1 MALKGARE
9 PVAGVRG
16 AKGPKRLRLPEVPR
30 QPETETSVALGEE
43 YLPKRNQILDLKF
56 KRAAMNLAFDRDQ
69 LIEQELVVRQLTD
82 LMISMRQKL
91 LAIPA
96 KLFSRLGEEHF
107 PREAARECEKF
118 IHEVLNELA
127 KLPECAEPDW
137 LE

>member
-1 MALKGARE
+1 
-9 PVAGVRG
+9 
-16 AKGPKRLRLPEVPR
+16 
-30 QPETETSVALGEE
+30 
-43 YLPKRNQILDLKF
+43 
-56 KRAAMNLAFDRDQ
+56 MNLAFDRDQ

-137 LE
+137 LEWLEEED